1 MAIAYPLDPGDF
13 NDIAQRSGVNGVV
26 VALKQA
32 IIPTQINEDR
42 RFVATNEV
50 KIVSDNQ
57 AIKQD
62 FGPSGQERSG
72 LFVKQDKSLE
82 RLEREI

>member
-1 MAIAYPLDPGDF
+1 MKNRPDPPGKTEFSVRFALINKLKTTKSRAVIASHFSRL
-13 NDIAQRSGVNGVV
+13 V
-26 VALKQA
+26 
-32 IIPTQINEDR
+32 
-42 RFVATNEV
+42 
-50 KIVSDNQ
+50 VSDNQ

-82 RLEREI
+82 RLEREIY